1 MSPSFEP
8 RKVEQP
14 STYFVQNRQD
24 ENELKRLMTQDRM
37 LTAAMGGVLPEQPD
51 PSVFQRVLDVGC
63 GSGQWAIEVAQEYP
77 NISVFGVDISLRMV
91 EYARAQAEAAGVS
104 DRVEFQVMDALL
116 ILSFPSSFFG
126 LVNMRLGGSFMRT
139 WDWPKLLQEF
149 QRVTKWGGV
158 IRLTEAEAIHQ
169 SSSPALKRF
178 WEMFTCAM
186 YKSGHLFAPELTG
199 ITGHIAR
206 LLKQYGGCKRVQTK
220 AYPMRYRAGTPEGE
234 AFSSDVVYGLRTV
247 RPYIEKWGCAGKD
260 YDMICQQA
268 LQEIRRPDFYA
279 SWYLLT
285 AWGYKA

>member
-14 STYFVQNRQD
+14 STYFVQDRQD

-37 LTAAMGGVLPEQPD
+37 LTAAMGGVLSEQPE
-51 PSVFQRVLDVGC
+51 PSVFQRVLDIGC
-63 GSGQWAIEVAQEYP
+63 GSGQWAIEVAQTYP

-91 EYARAQAEAAGVS
+91 EYARAQAEAIGVS

-116 ILSFPSSFFG
+116 ILSFPSSFFD
-126 LVNMRLGGSFMRT
+126 LVNMRMGASFMRT

-149 QRVTKWGGV
+149 QRVTKTGGV
-158 IRLTEAEAIHQ
+158 IRLTEPDSFRQ
-169 SSSPALKRF
+169 SSSPALTQF
-178 WEMFTCAM
+178 SDMLACAM
-186 YKSGHLFAPELTG
+186 YKSGHLFTPELAG
-199 ITGHIAR
+199 VNVFIAD
-206 LLKQYGGCKRVQTK
+206 LLKRHGCKRVQTK
-220 AYPMRYRAGTPEGE
+220 EHFITYRAGTAEGE
-234 AFSSDVVYGLRTV
+234 AFYNDMAHVFRTF

-268 LQEIRRPDFYA
+268 LQEMRRPDFYA
-279 SWYLLT
+279 NWNLLT